1 MKLKKL
7 FNTLLTCA
15 LAAGILSTAAAAGFQ
30 NTIPLEELDCEII
43 DLSAVEYWQDNA
55 RVLGTIDTTV
65 SPGKVAAA
73 SKSFALESGTM
84 VTIECTYS
92 PASASVDFG
101 LIAPNGRFYYKNSTT
116 GSIDTTIKIS
126 ERGYYTLA
134 VRNNSSK
141 SVTVSGSVDY

>member
-7 FNTLLTCA
+7 FHILLAGA
-15 LAAGILSTAAAAGFQ
+15 LIVGIIGTAAAADRQ
-30 NTIPLEELDCEII
+30 DPLLLENLDYEVL
-43 DLSAVEYWQDNA
+43 DLSAVEYWENNA

-65 SPGKVAAA
+65 SPGKVAAS
-73 SKSFALESGTM
+73 SKSFALESGST